1 MGEGILL
8 LNKKQGQHSFAL
20 VATLRRLSGIRK
32 IGHAGTLDPFATGV
46 MVLLIGKDYTRQ
58 SNDFLNHSKAYIAT
72 LKLGETT
79 DSYDCDGAPTSSS
92 PLIPSLAEVEAV
104 IATFQGTTLQI
115 PPMFSAKK
123 VAGKRLYLLAR
134 QGIEIERAPSEVT
147 MEITLLKYDY
157 PILTLQVA
165 CSKGTYIRS
174 LAYDIGQQL
183 GCGAHLTALHR
194 IQSGPFHID
203 KCLDA
208 RLLETPNFDYKPY
221 LVGQ

>member
-8 LNKKQGQHSFAL
+8 LNKKQGQHSFHL

-58 SNDFLNHSKAYIAT
+58 SHDFLNHSKAYEAT
-72 LKLGETT
+72 LKFGETT
-79 DSYDCDGAPTSSS
+79 DTYDCDGVITSTSPIIPT
-92 PLIPSLAEVEAV
+92 PTQVAETLS
-104 IATFQGTTLQI
+104 TFQGTTLQI

-123 VAGKRLYLLAR
+123 VKGKRLYLLAR

-147 MEITLLKYDY
+147 MEITLLNYTY
-157 PILTLQVA
+157 PTLTLRVA

-174 LAYDIGQQL
+174 LAYDIGQKL
-183 GCGAHLTALHR
+183 SCGAHLTALHR
-194 IQSGPFHID
+194 IQSGPFHIE
-203 KCLDA
+203 KCLEA
-208 RLLETPNFDYKPY
+208 HLLETPHFDYKPY